1 MLAQDNADYNLKT
14 SFQLCGLVGLLNPV
28 WFLRRFIVI
37 SIPVTPFGMGSGPL
51 GVVRGG
57 MWNY

>member
-1 MLAQDNADYNLKT
+1 MITAIGQISTIILHQKHPGYKAP
-14 SFQLCGLVGLLNPV
+14 G
-28 WFLRRFIVI
+28 FIRGVI

-51 GVVRGG
+51 GVVRWG